1 VASVADCGLKMQLA
15 PWGKPVHAKLTVC
28 LNPFSGVTVMVI
40 VPVPPFVTFML
51 EVLMESV

>member
-15 PWGKPVHAKLTVC
+15 PWGKPVHAKLTDC